1 MSEEKKPAEPP
12 PQPQQ
17 EQPIESTPTLPRTY
31 GQLLGPNAAS
41 IKTWPG
47 LVGLT
52 AEEAEK
58 KIKEERPGAQV
69 QVVPPNSFVTMDF
82 RHNRVR
88 LHVDFSGKVE
98 RPPNVG

>member
-1 MSEEKKPAEPP
+1 MSEEKKPTEPP

-17 EQPIESTPTLPRTY
+17 EQPSESTPTLPR
-31 GQLLGPNAAS
+31 PNAAS

-88 LHVDFSGKVE
+88 LYVDSSGKVE
-98 RPPNVG
+98 RPPSVG

>member
-1 MSEEKKPAEPP
+1 MNMVMILELD
-12 PQPQQ
+12 
-17 EQPIESTPTLPRTY
+17 TGTY
-31 GQLLGPNAAS
+31 GQLLGPNAAA

-88 LHVDFSGKVE
+88 LYVDSSGKVE
-98 RPPNVG
+98 RPPSVG